1 MKQSKQ
7 KGSKR
12 SKNSPQNNKSKQN
25 IPIEGKGCFLVVI
38 GVIAFAY
45 ALSTYPKV
53 FFTIVIIMGAI
64 FGLILYPKYAKK
76 KKAEKENQRIEEER
90 RRTHEQLQRL
100 EEERTLQRQ
109 QQLNEIAKR
118 TEQAKKENQNE
129 KERRI
134 REYQEF
140 VDERINLFKSEVD
153 ALPFFE
159 IIPSGEKHDRNKVIY
174 IETKNLTKATNY
186 AKICDFVAVSVET
199 TGLKVSGNDIIRLSA
214 VKYNRFKAVQV
225 FDTYVKP
232 RKSIPADAT
241 AVNGITDEMVE
252 NAPYFY
258 QIINSFNEF
267 IGNMPLVAHNAGVF
281 HMKHLYVNGLDSIA
295 KKTIYCT
302 LELSKY
308 LMKDEYSYSLEH
320 LCKSANIYMVDTNSI
335 YKSFAAGEL
344 FKKLFAYRNSI
355 SMEDLNSMFVG

>member
-53 FFTIVIIMGAI
+53 FFTIVIIMGVI
-64 FGLILYPKYAKK
+64 FGLIFYPKYAKK
-76 KKAEKENQRIEEER
+76 KKAE
-90 RRTHEQLQRL
+90 
-100 EEERTLQRQ
+100 
-109 QQLNEIAKR
+109 
-118 TEQAKKENQNE
+118 KENQNE

-335 YKSFAAGEL
+335 YKSFATGEL
-344 FKKLFAYRNSI
+344 FKKLFAYRNNI

>member
-45 ALSTYPKV
+45 VLSTYPKV
-53 FFTIVIIMGAI
+53 FFTIVIIMGVI
-64 FGLILYPKYAKK
+64 FGLIFYPKYAKK
-76 KKAEKENQRIEEER
+76 KKAE
-90 RRTHEQLQRL
+90 
-100 EEERTLQRQ
+100 
-109 QQLNEIAKR
+109 
-118 TEQAKKENQNE
+118 KENQNE

-335 YKSFAAGEL
+335 YKSFATGEL
-344 FKKLFAYRNSI
+344 FKKLFAYRNNI